1 MRILETIAQSL
12 RTQHIHPTKVLNALI
27 ELENAGGVTTMY
39 ELEYRL
45 SRLVR
50 AMFERNDQAI
60 KVAEAWLESTRAY
73 LEEHGQTAPVS
84 IPPVT
89 LHRRI
94 LEVVNA
100 ARVNTSRSRPV
111 AAKAIRG
118 GLS

>member
-12 RTQHIHPTKVLNALI
+12 RTQRIHPTQVFNALI

-50 AMFERNDQAI
+50 AMFERNDQGI
-60 KVAEAWLESTRAY
+60 KVAEAWLEATRAY
-73 LEEHGQTAPVS
+73 LEEHGQTTPVAA
-84 IPPVT
+84 PPVA
-89 LHRRI
+89 LHHRI

-100 ARVNTSRSRPV
+100 ARGNASRSRSV
-111 AAKAIRG
+111 ATKVVRG

>member
-12 RTQHIHPTKVLNALI
+12 RTQQIHPTQVFNALI

-60 KVAEAWLESTRAY
+60 KVAEAWLEATRAY
-73 LEEHGQTAPVS
+73 LDEHGQTAPVVA
-84 IPPVT
+84 PPVA

-100 ARVNTSRSRPV
+100 ARNARPV
-111 AAKAIRG
+111 ATKASRISRG
-118 GLS
+118 GAL